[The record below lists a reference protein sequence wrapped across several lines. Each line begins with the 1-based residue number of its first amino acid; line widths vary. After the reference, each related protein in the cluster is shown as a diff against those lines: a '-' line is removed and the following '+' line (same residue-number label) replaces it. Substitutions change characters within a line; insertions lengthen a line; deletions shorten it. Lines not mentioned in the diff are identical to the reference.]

1 MNVKVHVLSVT
12 DGDIVAKDIFN
23 SHGLLVISAG
33 TRLKE
38 KDIALLL
45 RHHLDFIDIEERQAE
60 SMTTLP
66 QLVSSSRTDRLQS
79 SYKEAVA
86 GVEQLFYEAAAQGH
100 IQDEQVEQTLTP
112 LIHQIKEE
120 RDVVSLL
127 LMMGAED
134 DCTYQHSVQVGMLSY
149 YLAKWLNYNE
159 ADAVRVGKAG
169 FLHEI
174 GMALVEKDTPSL
186 AAAGIQAGSQAGSQS
201 EEEAEQMKK
210 HTRFGCDLL
219 RGTYDDEWLY
229 LAALQH
235 HERLDGS
242 GYPSGLKEDE
252 IHPVSR
258 IVAIAAVYSEMT
270 SICSG
275 QPKQNLF
282 CVLRDL
288 HAMSFGQLDPTMTHT
303 FIRNMIPNFLHKQ
316 ARLNDGRTGII
327 VMSNQTELF
336 RPLVQ
341 IDQEFV
347 DLAQRRQLEIEHVYV

>member
-1 MNVKVHVLSVT
+1 MNVKVHVLSVA

-33 TRLKE
+33 TKLKE

-66 QLVSSSRTDRLQS
+66 QLVSSSGTDRLQS

-86 GVEQLFYEAAAQGH
+86 GVEQLFYEAAAHGH

-112 LIHQIKEE
+112 LIHQIKAE

-159 ADAVRVGKAG
+159 ADAVRAGKAG

-174 GMALVEKDTPSL
+174 GMALVDADTSSMT
-186 AAAGIQAGSQAGSQS
+186 ATGIHS
-201 EEEAEQMKK
+201 EEEAEKMKK

-219 RGTYDDEWLY
+219 RGTYEDEWLY

-242 GYPSGLKEDE
+242 GYPYGLKEDE

-258 IVAIAAVYSEMT
+258 IVAIADVYSEMT
-270 SICSG
+270 SACSG
-275 QPKQNLF
+275 LPKQNLF

-288 HAMSFGQLDPTMTHT
+288 QAMSFGQLDPTMTHT

-316 ARLNDGRTGII
+316 ARLNDGRTGVI

>member
-45 RHHLDFIDIEERQAE
+45 RHHLDYIDIEEKKAE

-66 QLVSSSRTDRLQS
+66 QLASASGSDRLQS
-79 SYKEAVA
+79 SYREAVG
-86 GVEQLFYEAAAQGH
+86 GVENLFYEAAAHGH
-100 IQDEQVEQTLTP
+100 IQDEQVEKTLTP
-112 LIHQIKEE
+112 LIHQIKAE

-127 LMMGAED
+127 LMMGTEED
-134 DCTYQHSVQVGMLSY
+134 CAYQHSVQVGMLSY

-159 ADAVRVGKAG
+159 TDAVRVGKAG
-169 FLHEI
+169 FLHDI
-174 GMALVEKDTPSL
+174 GMALVDADTSSP
-186 AAAGIQAGSQAGSQS
+186 ARGIPG
-201 EEEAEQMKK
+201 EEEAEKRKK

-219 RGTYDDEWLY
+219 RGTYEDEWLY

-235 HERLDGS
+235 HERMDGS
-242 GYPSGLKEDE
+242 GYPLGLKEDE

-258 IVAIAAVYSEMT
+258 IVAIADVYSEMT
-270 SICSG
+270 SACSG
-275 QPKQNLF
+275 LQKQNLF
-282 CVLRDL
+282 CVLREL

-303 FIRNMIPNFLHKQ
+303 FIRNMVPNFLHKQ
-316 ARLNDGRTGII
+316 ARLNDGRTGVI

-347 DLAQRRQLEIEHVYV
+347 DLAQRRQLEIDHVYM